1 MHTENEEVL
10 ENNVQE
16 KSVKMVA
23 GLTSSTNGDRCA
35 ELGLE
40 TLQSRRD
47 RQDMT
52 LVYRYINRDMQS
64 LFKIAG
70 ENCGARL
77 RSAAGSTSIMN
88 QYARTDLEKQSF
100 Q

>member
-40 TLQSRRD
+40 TLKSRRE
-47 RQDMT
+47 RQDKI
-52 LVYRYINRDMQS
+52 LVHKYVKRDILS
-64 LFKIAG
+64 LFKMAG
-70 ENCGARL
+70 ENGGART
-77 RSAAGSTSIMN
+77 RSAADLKSIMKPIFKN
-88 QYARTDLEKQSF
+88 RY
-100 Q
+100 